1 MRPAAHWHIPFEQV
15 RIAPQAV
22 PHAPQFRGSVAT
34 VLHCPLQSI
43 WPAMQLL
50 VGGVLVGVAQ
60 LEASSRQPKARVK
73 RAEDQ
78 RGRVFIDL
86 PRR

>member
-22 PHAPQFRGSVAT
+22 PHAPQFALSDAS
-34 VLHCPLQSI
+34 VLHCPLQSV
-43 WPAMQLL
+43 WPAAQLL

-60 LEASSRQPKARVK
+60 LEASSRQPKARVR